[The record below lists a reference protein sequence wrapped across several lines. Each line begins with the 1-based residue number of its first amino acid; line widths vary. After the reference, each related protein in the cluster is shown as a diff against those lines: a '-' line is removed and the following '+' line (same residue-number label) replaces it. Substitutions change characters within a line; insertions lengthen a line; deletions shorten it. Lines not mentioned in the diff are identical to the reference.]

1 LKRSASEGWSV
12 CAEALAKA
20 DRPIAS
26 SYGWQA
32 SLSRVLRLHSKISF
46 TPETAVCGIDI
57 GFAKTAQGSQLRK
70 IRAHLEVPS
79 LDVGFIFRIRG

>member
-26 SYGWQA
+26 SYGWRA
-32 SLSRVLRLHSKISF
+32 SLSRVLRLHSKISIS
-46 TPETAVCGIDI
+46 PETAVGGIDI
-57 GFAKTAQGSQLRK
+57 GFAKTAQRSQLRK
-70 IRAHLEVPS
+70 IRIHFEVPS
-79 LDVGFIFRIRG
+79 LDVGFIFRVLG